1 MHDQETNAQSR
12 GLKTEKSDPKA
23 RTTPKRNTTDEG
35 IIWRLEPFDF
45 REAHRNAISYF
56 SHHHADMI
64 VFPVKDLRKEARPPS
79 HRSVK

>member
-56 SHHHADMI
+56 YLPLGEYDRFYGEGS
-64 VFPVKDLRKEARPPS
+64 
-79 HRSVK
+79 